1 MNVLRLFLY
10 LSSVLILALPVLGQT
25 AGLRGQI
32 TDETGVI
39 VPGTTVRLAGPS
51 GSVQSISSKSDGTYS
66 FSGLASGE
74 YTVQAFAPN
83 LGLPA
88 PVKISLEGGVQTLN
102 LQLKVVM
109 ATQQVAVQG
118 NVGPTVSTAAA
129 SNASAT
135 VLRGNDLQALGDDP
149 EDLQSDLQA
158 LAGPSAG
165 PTGGEI
171 YIDGFSGGELPSK
184 DAILE
189 IRVNQ
194 NPFSPEYDKLGYG
207 RIQIITKPGAE
218 KLHGTGYYNFGDSF
232 WNSRNPYAAE
242 KAPFLLK
249 EYGASLTGPLNR
261 RTSFFMSADRAA
273 IDNGAI
279 INGSTLD
286 PTTLAI
292 VDHYTQVFRIPQ
304 RRLILSPRL
313 DRQVSA
319 NDTVSVRYRFETADI
334 RPDGVGGFNL
344 VSTGTHNHSD
354 SQTVQVANT
363 AVISTNAIN
372 ETRFQFYRIPLS
384 TVADEPQP
392 TIQVL
397 GSFIG
402 GGAPAGHS
410 LSSEND
416 YELQNYSS
424 LLRGQHAWRFGV
436 RVRAA
441 YLHDTSPIDFGGT
454 YIFTGGVG
462 PQLDAA
468 NQPVLNS
475 DGAPVLININSI
487 ESYRRTLVLAQMGLQ
502 PAAIR
507 ALGGGASQFTIVAGN
522 PRLSLNQRDVGAF
535 MGDDWR
541 ARPNLTL
548 SYGLRYERQTNIG
561 DWRDFAPR
569 IGVAWAP
576 GHTSGKSGPKN
587 VIRAGFGIFYDRFAL
602 ANTLMAEQYG
612 LVQQQY
618 VVTNPDFYP
627 QVPSLATLNGLAV
640 QQVIEKVSP
649 TLRAPYLVQSAVAFE
664 RQLPAH
670 TTVAVTFADTH
681 GLHQLRSQDIN
692 APLPGTYDPQVTGS
706 GVFPLGNPNSVF
718 LMESAGLYN
727 QTQLITNFNSQ
738 ASKNVSLFGSY
749 LYNHAM
755 SNTDSLGTF
764 PANPYSMAG
773 EYGPAATDIRNRVT
787 FGGSI
792 SMPLGFRFN
801 PFLVANSGSPFDIT
815 AGQDLYGDTLF
826 NARPGLPTNTTKP
839 GLIPTKYGLLD
850 PDPSLGERIL
860 PRNYGRGPGIVLFN
874 LRVSK
879 TFAFGGRERGRGSS
893 GAPGGYG
900 SYGRRVESGPFNVGG
915 PRDNS
920 ASSGRR
926 YTLTISMA
934 MRNIL
939 NRNNPGPIIGNIES
953 PSLGQA
959 NQPYGVGALGGTGFS
974 ESADNRRLELQA
986 RFTF

>member
-1 MNVLRLFLY
+1 MLRLFLY

-507 ALGGGASQFTIVAGN
+507 ALGGGASQFTIAAGN

>member
-1 MNVLRLFLY
+1 M
-10 LSSVLILALPVLGQT
+10 LALPVLGQT

-32 TDETGVI
+32 TDETGAI

-51 GSVQSISSKSDGTYS
+51 GSVQFITSKSDGTYS
-66 FSGLASGE
+66 FSGLATGE
-74 YTVQAFAPN
+74 YTVQASAPN

-88 PVKISLEGGVQTLN
+88 PVKISLNVGMHTLN

-109 ATQQVAVQG
+109 AAQQVAVQG
-118 NVGPTVSTAAA
+118 NVGPTVSTAATN
-129 SNASAT
+129 NASAT
-135 VLRGNDLQALGDDP
+135 VLRGNDLQSLGDDP

-165 PTGGEI
+165 PSGGEI

-207 RIQIITKPGAE
+207 RIEIITKPGAE
-218 KLHGTGYYNFGDSF
+218 KFHGTGYYNFGDSF

-249 EYGASLTGPLNR
+249 EYGTSLTGPLSR
-261 RTSFFMSADRAA
+261 RTSFFISADRAA

-286 PTTLAI
+286 PSTLAI
-292 VDHYTQVFRIPQ
+292 IDPYTQVFRIPQ
-304 RRLILSPRL
+304 RRLILSPRV

-319 NDTVSVRYRFETADI
+319 NDTLSVRYRFETADI
-334 RPDGVGGFNL
+334 QPDGVGGFNL
-344 VSTGTHNHSD
+344 VSSGTHNHSD

-363 AVISTNAIN
+363 VIISTNAMN

-392 TIQVL
+392 TIEVL
-397 GSFIG
+397 GSFID

-416 YELQNYSS
+416 YELQNYTS
-424 LLRGQHAWRFGV
+424 LLRGQHAWRFGM

-454 YIFTGGVG
+454 YIFTGGIG

-487 ESYRRTLVLAQMGLQ
+487 ESYRRTLVLAQMGLA

-507 ALGGGASQFTIVAGN
+507 ALGGGASQFTIAAGN
-522 PRLSLNQRDVGAF
+522 PRLSLDQWDVGAF
-535 MGDDWR
+535 LGDDWR

-548 SYGLRYERQTNIG
+548 SYGLRYEGQTNIG

-576 GHTSGKSGPKN
+576 GHTSGKSGRKN

-612 LVQQQY
+612 LVQRQY

-627 QVPSLATLNGLAV
+627 LVPSLATLGGLAA

-649 TLRAPYLVQSAVAFE
+649 TLRAPYLMQSAVAFE

-792 SMPLGFRFN
+792 GTRWGFRFN
-801 PFLVANSGSPFDIT
+801 PFLVANSGPPFDIT
-815 AGQDLYGDTLF
+815 GGQDLYGDTLF

-879 TFAFGGRERGRGSS
+879 TFAFGGRERGGGSS

-934 MRNIL
+934 IRNIL

-953 PSLGQA
+953 PSFGQA

-974 ESADNRRLELQA
+974 ESADNRRIELQT